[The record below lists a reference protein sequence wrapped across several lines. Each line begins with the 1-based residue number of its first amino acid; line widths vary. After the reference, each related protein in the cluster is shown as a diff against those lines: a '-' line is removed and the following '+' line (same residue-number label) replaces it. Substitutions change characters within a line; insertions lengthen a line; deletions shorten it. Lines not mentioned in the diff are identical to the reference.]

1 LVECDRREQRRTLKI
16 RTSIVAMDSSS
27 SATRMRFFSFVSDA
41 LEPDTLP
48 RGSRP
53 GPKIKGVGAAQP
65 EIPI

>member
-1 LVECDRREQRRTLKI
+1 
-16 RTSIVAMDSSS
+16 
-27 SATRMRFFSFVSDA
+27 MRFFSFVSDA